1 MQNRNVARAI
11 GVTVAIAASL
21 TAALAVAIGSRRQR
35 PAAPPVHVPELG
47 IGSVP
52 ERPPLWRSK
61 GGPAT
66 GPISL
71 SAVSPVPPEN
81 PHAPPTPP
89 YGIPRQS
96 A

>member
-11 GVTVAIAASL
+11 GVTAAIAASL
-21 TAALAVAIGSRRQR
+21 TAALAVAIGTHRRR
-35 PAAPPVHVPELG
+35 PASPVTRVPELG

-52 ERPPLWRSK
+52 DRPPLWRSR

-71 SAVSPVPPEN
+71 TAVSPVPPEN

-89 YGIPRQS
+89 YGVPRQT